1 MKEEGPLKIL
11 KNIEDKNKKQ
21 LKAIEDQG
29 KKQLNATKNINTG
42 WKLPKTIVSFSRLC
56 LEAEKSI
63 DEIKEEQNVID
74 FDKLLCVKTA
84 GKTHFNFSIFED
96 PQKLASDIYHK
107 GSLKDAKDDQYKMFT
122 LLNDLRNYKPTFFFK
137 KRIRCGW

>member
-1 MKEEGPLKIL
+1 MKIL

-56 LEAEKSI
+56 LEAENSI
-63 DEIKEEQNVID
+63 DEIKEEQKVID

-84 GKTHFNFSIFED
+84 GKAHFNFSIFED

-122 LLNDLRNYKPTFFFK
+122 LLNDLRNYKPTFL
-137 KRIRCGW
+137 

>member
-42 WKLPKTIVSFSRLC
+42 
-56 LEAEKSI
+56 
-63 DEIKEEQNVID
+63 
-74 FDKLLCVKTA
+74 
-84 GKTHFNFSIFED
+84 
-96 PQKLASDIYHK
+96 
-107 GSLKDAKDDQYKMFT
+107 
-122 LLNDLRNYKPTFFFK
+122 
-137 KRIRCGW
+137 

>member
-1 MKEEGPLKIL
+1 MKIL
-11 KNIEDKNKKQ
+11 KNIEDKNRKQ

-29 KKQLNATKNINTG
+29 KKQLNAIKNINAG
-42 WKLPKTIVSFSRLC
+42 WKLPKAIASFSRLC

-84 GKTHFNFSIFED
+84 GKN
-96 PQKLASDIYHK
+96 
-107 GSLKDAKDDQYKMFT
+107 
-122 LLNDLRNYKPTFFFK
+122 TF
-137 KRIRCGW
+137 